1 MQIQVNMHK
10 SAKGEERES
19 AKRDEEVQLY
29 SMNM

>member
-1 MQIQVNMHK
+1 MHK